1 MSGAVKPSGLW
12 PGIRRQRYGVAFV
25 LAVAGATVAL
35 YGLRAAGRLLMVEDP
50 LQPAQSIVALGGQMP
65 VRSIEAAAIYRQG
78 WAREV
83 WLTEGGVFA
92 EDVAIQKLG
101 IDRTPEFVYSR
112 RVLERLGVPPPAIR
126 VLPGNNQNTADEVRT
141 IDRELK
147 ASGGRRVII
156 ITSKYHTRRVRAL
169 WHVLARRDAQA
180 IVRYSPDD
188 PFDAAH
194 WWRNSAD
201 ADRVTHEWFGLL
213 NAWAGF
219 PLKSIRN

>member
-1 MSGAVKPSGLW
+1 MPYRMTK
-12 PGIRRQRYGVAFV
+12 RRKRFLVTV
-25 LAVAGATVAL
+25 VCVAGALTFAPLAL
-35 YGLRAAGRLLMVEDP
+35 GTIGTTLIVHDP
-50 LQPAQSIVALGGQMP
+50 PQPARSIVVLGGQVPFRAM
-65 VRSIEAAAIYRQG
+65 EAAAIYRQR

-83 WLTEGGVFA
+83 WLTEGGQFD
-92 EDVAIQKLG
+92 EDVALAKLG
-101 IDRTPEFVYSR
+101 IDRAAEYTYSR